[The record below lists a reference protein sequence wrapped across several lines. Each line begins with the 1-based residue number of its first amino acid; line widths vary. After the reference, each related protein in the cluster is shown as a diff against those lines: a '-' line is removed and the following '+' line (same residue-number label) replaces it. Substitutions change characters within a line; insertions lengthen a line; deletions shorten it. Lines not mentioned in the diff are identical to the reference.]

1 MPASTDTPIPITLL
15 TGFLGSGKTTLLNR
29 LVRQPGMNRT
39 LVVINEFGEIG
50 LDHQLFSAS
59 RESELVALESGC
71 LCCTVRGDLVR
82 TLRDATW
89 RFARGGERFF
99 DRLVIET
106 TGLAD
111 PAPILHTLMTDAR
124 IARAYRLDGVVTCV
138 DAVHGQASLD
148 AHDEAMKQAA
158 MADLLLITKA
168 DLTAADTLANLR
180 ARLAALNSGAR
191 QMTVTHG
198 HVEASELTD
207 LGIDPQRAHGADIE
221 RWLGTAPA
229 KNTPQSGAATGL
241 RLGAA
246 VAPPTS
252 TLLPTPVAN
261 DPNRHDDRIRAHCF
275 TFDTPIDADRLEV
288 WLQLMVSLMGER
300 MLRIKGLI
308 HIAGEPRPAVIHGVQ
323 HIFHPMTWLDAWPD
337 EDRRSRLVF
346 ITRDIP
352 RDSLAG
358 ILAAL
363 EAPA

>member
-1 MPASTDTPIPITLL
+1 MPASADTPIPITLL
-15 TGFLGSGKTTLLNR
+15 TGFLGSGKTTLLNQ

-59 RESELVALESGC
+59 HESELVALDSGC

-89 RFARGGERFF
+89 RFARDGERHF

-158 MADLLLITKA
+158 MADLLLLTKA
-168 DLTAADTLANLR
+168 DLADTATLASLR
-180 ARLAALNSGAR
+180 ARLGALNNGAR
-191 QMTVTHG
+191 QLTVTHG
-198 HVEASELTD
+198 HVDASALTD
-207 LGIDPQRAHGADIE
+207 LGIDPQSAHGADIE
-221 RWLGTAPA
+221 RWLGNSPA
-229 KNTPQSGAATGL
+229 AKTPQPATTGL
-241 RLGAA
+241 RLGPA
-246 VAPPTS
+246 VATPAPTLAPTS
-252 TLLPTPVAN
+252 VGN
-261 DPNRHDDRIRAHCF
+261 DPNRHDDRVRAHCF

-308 HIAGEPRPAVIHGVQ
+308 HIAGEARPAVIHGVQ
-323 HIFHPMTWLDAWPD
+323 HIFHPMTWLDVWPD

-352 RDSLAG
+352 RESLTG

-363 EAPA
+363 DSTA